1 MALNLRINKTLL
13 SKIVLVSS
21 DILALSLAVMLARAS
36 NWAYDH
42 TFGDAFLDWWWKE
55 QGDIRLIT
63 FAMVAAMV
71 VGWFWSLGHYSG
83 RKPFWDELK
92 EILKVLV
99 FIGVLD
105 AALVYLGKWQ
115 FSRLWLIST
124 WLLALLLIP
133 AIRFATKRILLRLN
147 CWNRPTVILGAGANA
162 REAAAAIQSEP
173 LMGYDVIAFLATPA
187 DFPLLEDVKQF
198 PVPVIPLGND
208 PMTALREMGYP
219 YMVVA
224 LDADVSPKYEKLVRQ
239 LSAHYAD
246 LNVIPSLRGLPLL
259 GMEMTHFFSHDVL
272 MLRVR
277 NNLSRLGPQI
287 FKRVFDVVA
296 AAGLLLLLS
305 PLFAYLSWRIRQDGG
320 SAVYAHTRV
329 GRGGELFQCLKFR
342 SMIPDAEAVL
352 QDLLARDSVASAEW
366 GRDFKL
372 KSDPRI
378 TSIGEF
384 LRKSSLDELPQLW
397 NVLKGDMS
405 LVGPRPVVEAELER
419 YGDLVDY
426 YLEARPGIT
435 GLWQISGRSNIEYSD
450 RVNLDAWY
458 VQNWSLWYDL
468 VILLKTV
475 RVVVRCEGAY

>member
-1 MALNLRINKTLL
+1 MNLYFNKTVL
-13 SKIVLVSS
+13 SKIALIGS
-21 DILALSLAVMLARAS
+21 DILALLLAVILARIS

-42 TFGDAFLDWWWKE
+42 SFGEAFLEWWWRE
-55 QGDIRLIT
+55 QGDIRLMTIAVMT
-63 FAMVAAMV
+63 SMV
-71 VGWFWSLGHYSG
+71 VGWFWGQGHYSG

-92 EILKVLV
+92 EILKALIL
-99 FIGVLD
+99 IGVVD

-124 WLLALLLIP
+124 WMLALLLIP
-133 AIRFATKRILLRLN
+133 VARFATKRILLRLG
-147 CWNRPTVILGAGANA
+147 WWQRPTVILGAGSNA
-162 REAAAAIQSEP
+162 REAAAAMQSEP

-187 DFPLLEDVKQF
+187 DYPLSAESKEYPA
-198 PVPVIPLGND
+198 PVVPLGND

-219 YMVVA
+219 HIVVA
-224 LDADVSPKYEKLVRQ
+224 LDAEVLPQYEKLVRQ
-239 LSAHYAD
+239 LSAHYPD

-287 FKRVFDVVA
+287 FKRFFDVVV
-296 AAGLLLLLS
+296 AGTLLLLLS
-305 PLFAYLSWRIRQDGG
+305 PLFAYLSWRIRQGGG
-320 SAVYAHTRV
+320 SAVYAHPRV
-329 GRGGELFQCLKFR
+329 GREGRLFNCLKFR
-342 SMIPDAEAVL
+342 TMVPHADKVL
-352 QDLLARDSVASAEW
+352 RELLANDDAVRVEW
-366 GRDFKL
+366 ERDFKL
-372 KSDPRI
+372 RNDPRI
-378 TSIGEF
+378 TPIGEF
-384 LRKSSLDELPQLW
+384 LRKTSLDELPQLW
-397 NVLKGDMS
+397 NVLNGEMS

-458 VQNWSLWYDL
+458 VQNWSVWYDL

-475 RVVVRCEGAY
+475 RVVLRCEGAY

>member
-1 MALNLRINKTLL
+1 
-13 SKIVLVSS
+13 
-21 DILALSLAVMLARAS
+21 
-36 NWAYDH
+36 
-42 TFGDAFLDWWWKE
+42 
-55 QGDIRLIT
+55 
-63 FAMVAAMV
+63 
-71 VGWFWSLGHYSG
+71 
-83 RKPFWDELK
+83 
-92 EILKVLV
+92 
-99 FIGVLD
+99 
-105 AALVYLGKWQ
+105 
-115 FSRLWLIST
+115 
-124 WLLALLLIP
+124 
-133 AIRFATKRILLRLN
+133 
-147 CWNRPTVILGAGANA
+147 
-162 REAAAAIQSEP
+162 
-173 LMGYDVIAFLATPA
+173 
-187 DFPLLEDVKQF
+187 
-198 PVPVIPLGND
+198 
-208 PMTALREMGYP
+208 
-219 YMVVA
+219 
-224 LDADVSPKYEKLVRQ
+224 
-239 LSAHYAD
+239 
-246 LNVIPSLRGLPLL
+246 
-259 GMEMTHFFSHDVL
+259 
-272 MLRVR
+272 
-277 NNLSRLGPQI
+277 
-287 FKRVFDVVA
+287 
-296 AAGLLLLLS
+296 LLLLLS